1 MTITFVLLLIV
12 LGAFVGV
19 MAGLLGIGGGLIIVP
34 ALLFLFPH
42 IGIGSDIAMQV
53 ALATSLSCIILTSGS
68 SALNHLRYGNIDLLA
83 VKWLTPGIV
92 AGGLMGATLADWMP
106 SEYLPKVF
114 GVIVLFLAMQ
124 MFLSIRQQTMKPM
137 PGQGSMILSGS
148 LIGMISSL
156 AGIGG
161 GALSVP
167 YLNRHGVE
175 MRKAVG
181 TSSLCGCVIA
191 LSGMVG
197 FIWHGFTIQNLPPFS
212 LGYVYLPALLFVS
225 CSSMFTTRIGAKLAT
240 ELPTSVLK
248 KVFAVFLMFVSV
260 HMLLR

>member
-1 MTITFVLLLIV
+1 MTITFVLLLVV
-12 LGAFVGV
+12 LGGFVGV

-34 ALLFLFPH
+34 ALLFLLPQ
-42 IGIGSDIAMQV
+42 IGIAAEHAMQI

-68 SALNHLRYGNIDLLA
+68 SAFNHLRYGNIDMLS
-83 VKWLTPGIV
+83 VKWLIPGIV
-92 AGGLMGATLADWMP
+92 IGGFVGATLADWMP
-106 SEYLPKVF
+106 SEYLPRVF
-114 GVIVLFLAMQ
+114 GVIVFFLAVQ
-124 MFLSIRQQTMKPM
+124 MFLSIRQRTAKPM
-137 PGQGSMILSGS
+137 PGAGLMMMSGGM
-148 LIGMISSL
+148 IGMIASL

-181 TSSLCGCVIA
+181 TSSLCGCMIA
-191 LSGMVG
+191 LSGMIG
-197 FIWHGFTIQNLPPFS
+197 FIWHGFAVKDLPEYS

-225 CSSMFTTRIGAKLAT
+225 CASMFTTKVGAKLAT

-248 KVFAVFLMFVSV
+248 KVFSVFLMFVSI